1 MQKYYS
7 RKIKA
12 MTNQKL
18 TNPTFQ
24 ELLTSQEARRK
35 AKLFNHNPDKCS
47 HWMSQSGKIYPSEH
61 NPEGPYAIWQGW
73 LQEAPELS
81 IADTERDKE
90 IADLQQTIGLLKHK
104 IDGLEAEIEML
115 EADYGDRGWI
125 I

>member
-1 MQKYYS
+1 
-7 RKIKA
+7 

-24 ELLTSQEARRK
+24 ELLNSKQARGK
-35 AKLFNHNPDKCS
+35 VEKFFADPYKGDF
-47 HWMSQSGKIYPSEH
+47 WMCE
-61 NPEGPYAIWQGW
+61 EGQMHRIGNGLQFASKHPLAVWQGW